1 MIPEIGQYAMILALL
16 LSAAQAFFGLAG
28 PWRGQQRWMQVV
40 HPAAVGQ
47 FLLLSVAFGC
57 LVWAF
62 VNNDFSVRLVAANSN
77 SALPVYFRVAAS
89 WGNHEGSMLFWVF
102 VLSIWTVAVALCSR
116 SLPQSFVARVLGVLG
131 ILSAGFLLFS
141 LATSNPFTRMQPAL
155 PDGVDLNPVLQDI
168 ALTIHPPVLY
178 VGYVGF
184 SVAFA
189 FACAAMIE
197 GKLDQVWARWTRPWT
212 TVAWMFL
219 TLGIAVGSWWA
230 YYELGW
236 GGWWAWDPV
245 ENSILMPWL
254 LGTALIH
261 SLAVTD
267 KRGLFKSWTLLLA
280 IMTFSFCLLA
290 TFMVRSGVLTSVHS
304 FAADPGR
311 GMFILAFLVLSI
323 GGSLGLYIWRAPLLR
338 SSAGFDL
345 VSRESFLLYNNIL
358 LVVATAV
365 VFGGTLAPLIADA
378 FGQGALSVG
387 PPYFNAM
394 FLLPML
400 PLLALVSLGTF
411 ARWKRGQLEVSRRRI
426 WSGLVLSLV
435 LGLALVMGLYGDRS
449 LLGPIGVVLGVWI
462 ILSSLVDPLDRLR
475 RGLSIS
481 PAILGMTMA
490 HIGLGVITVG
500 ITIMEVTMVERD
512 VALAPGQEVTLGEYT
527 FRFEGTDEVDGPN
540 YAAIRGRVV
549 VTEQDGDEIV
559 MLPERR
565 NYFVSGQAL
574 AEAALGVGWRR
585 DLLATLGEELG
596 GGSWS
601 LRLQVRP
608 LMRYIWLGSALM
620 ALGGFIATL
629 DKRYRR
635 RRERRDTTEEA
646 SGSVARER
654 HKAKADDL
662 STGTPL
668 TVTRS

>member
-16 LSAAQAFFGLAG
+16 LAAAQAFFGLVG
-28 PWRGQQRWMQVV
+28 PWRGEQRWMQAVY
-40 HPAAVGQ
+40 PAVAGQ
-47 FLLLSVAFGC
+47 FAMLALAFGC

-62 VNNDFSVRLVAANSN
+62 VHNDFSVRLVAGNSN
-77 SALPVYFRVAAS
+77 SALPVYFRIAAT

-102 VLSIWTVAVALCSR
+102 VLSIWTLAVAAFSS
-116 SLPQSFVARVLGVLG
+116 SLPRTFMARVLGVLG
-131 ILSAGFLLFS
+131 VLSAGFVLFS
-141 LATSNPFTRMQPAL
+141 LATSNPFARLQPAL

-212 TVAWMFL
+212 TLAWMFL

-245 ENSILMPWL
+245 ENAILMPWL

-261 SLAVTD
+261 SLSVTD

-311 GMFILAFLVLSI
+311 GLFILAFLVLSI
-323 GGSLGLYIWRAPLLR
+323 GGSLALYVWRAPLLR

-378 FGQGALSVG
+378 LGQGTLSVG

-394 FLLPML
+394 FLLPVL

-411 ARWKRGQLEVSRRRI
+411 ARWKRGQLEHSRRRI
-426 WSGLVLSLV
+426 LGGLALSVV
-435 LGLALVMGLYGDRS
+435 LGLALVVGLYGDRS
-449 LLGPIGVVLGVWI
+449 LLGPIGVVLAIWI
-462 ILSSLVDPLDRLR
+462 IISALFDPVDRLR
-475 RGLSIS
+475 RGLSLS
-481 PAILGMTMA
+481 PAIVGMTVA
-490 HIGLGVITVG
+490 HVGLAVMTLGITV
-500 ITIMEVTMVERD
+500 MEVSMVERD
-512 VALAPGQEVTLGEYT
+512 VALRPGQSVTLGDHT
-527 FRFEGTDEVDGPN
+527 FRFEGTEEVDGPN
-540 YAAIRGRVV
+540 YAAVRARIV
-549 VTEQDGDEIV
+549 VTEEGGGETV
-559 MLPERR
+559 MEPERR
-565 NYFVSGQAL
+565 SYFVSGQAL

-596 GGSWS
+596 NDSWS

-608 LMRYIWLGSALM
+608 LMRYLWLGALLM
-620 ALGGFIATL
+620 AIGGVVATL

-635 RRERRDTTEEA
+635 RREVAEEA
-646 SGSVARER
+646 AGSRA
-654 HKAKADDL
+654 A
-662 STGTPL
+662 TPL
-668 TVTRS
+668 KAAEA